1 MLGGNGVREIL
12 PEPEVGHVFTLRKGQ
27 VMQQYR
33 YIVFDLGGV
42 LVELDRS
49 PIPEKFFPPNRIMT
63 VAEWSAL
70 PVAHRFERGE
80 VGATEF
86 AETIIADFDLRISV
100 PDFIR
105 HFSKWP
111 KRAYPGAGELLHALA
126 RKYDLAILSNCNE
139 IHWPIMERDFGIFDY
154 FKHTF
159 SSHLVGIT
167 KPSEAI
173 YHHVVAQLRCE
184 PGDILYFDDSEK
196 NVEAAT
202 RLGIKG
208 IQVLGLDAVKA
219 CLESLQMV

>member
-1 MLGGNGVREIL
+1 LLGRDGVREIL
-12 PEPEVGHVFTLRKGQ
+12 LGPEVAHFFTHGEGQ
-27 VMQQYR
+27 VMQPYR

-139 IHWPIMERDFGIFDY
+139 IHWPMMRRDFGIFKY
-154 FKHTF
+154 FKEIF
-159 SSHLVGIT
+159 SSLLIGMT
-167 KPSEAI
+167 KPSEGV
-173 YHHVVAQLRCE
+173 YRYVVDQLACE
-184 PGDILYFDDSEK
+184 PGDILYFDDNEK

-202 RLGIKG
+202 RLGIRS

-219 CLESLQMV
+219 CLESLQMA